1 MHVRLPWTPYKY
13 LLVSST
19 LSVLF
24 HWYGQHF
31 DYLFVIAWLFYDISR
46 SSRRA
51 LRVVITLNA
60 IVFITNI
67 CIKYNSD
74 YWLYHSLWHLLS
86 GAKCLYLSR
95 YLTYYRVADVSSSPY
110 RA

>member
-1 MHVRLPWTPYKY
+1 M
-13 LLVSST
+13 LL
-19 LSVLF
+19 
-24 HWYGQHF
+24 HRYGQHF
-31 DYLFVIAWLFYDISR
+31 DYIFAIAWLFYDISR
-46 SSRRA
+46 SNRRA

-60 IVFITNI
+60 IVFITSI

-86 GAKCLYLSR
+86 AAKCLYISKII
-95 YLTYYRVADVSSSPY
+95 TYYRVAGVSSSPY